1 MAEKFLSVV
10 VPAYNCLDTLG
21 NVLSSIAVQQ
31 NNNEIE
37 VVIADDCSTDDYT
50 NMINYYSTILSIKYI
65 KLDKNS
71 GPGVARQVGLDNA
84 TGEWITFIDADDTM
98 AYGAYVNVKEVLTQ
112 QDPDMLITD
121 FFEQRD
127 DYKSFVPHQNDT
139 VWVHGKYFKHKFL
152 LDNNIKFHPTLRTHE
167 DIYFNHLVLNTSDKV
182 RVANILTYIWNFQP
196 NSITRKVYNDC
207 HIYIEE
213 YLGDYIEATM
223 GPCKKLIDEN
233 PAKYKAKL
241 ENLVMMHPLYL
252 YFYVQSFKYNLPD
265 KWYKDNIK
273 KVKQV
278 LDLAEKWYSAGPNE
292 IYQYVKKSNVYGMIR
307 QACERGVGNFIE
319 QQTFLDFL
327 EECKNA

>member
-1 MAEKFLSVV
+1 MKEKFLSVV

-21 NVLSSIAVQQ
+21 NVLSSIVAQQ

-37 VVIADDCSTDDYT
+37 VIIADDCSTDDYT
-50 NMINYYSTILSIKYI
+50 KMIEYYSTILSIQYI
-65 KLDKNS
+65 KLEKNS

-84 TGEWITFIDADDTM
+84 TGKWITFIDADDTM

-152 LDNNIKFHPTLRTHE
+152 LDNNIRFHPTLRTHE

-196 NSITRKVYNDC
+196 NSITRKIYNDC
-207 HIYIEE
+207 HTYIEE

-233 PAKYKAKL
+233 PAKYKVKL
-241 ENLVMMHPLYL
+241 KNLVLMHPLYL

-292 IYQYVKKSNVYGMIR
+292 ICEYIKKSNVYGMIR

>member
-1 MAEKFLSVV
+1 
-10 VPAYNCLDTLG
+10 
-21 NVLSSIAVQQ
+21 
-31 NNNEIE
+31 
-37 VVIADDCSTDDYT
+37 
-50 NMINYYSTILSIKYI
+50 
-65 KLDKNS
+65 
-71 GPGVARQVGLDNA
+71 
-84 TGEWITFIDADDTM
+84 M

-196 NSITRKVYNDC
+196 NSITRKIYNDC

-241 ENLVMMHPLYL
+241 ENLVLMHPLYL

-278 LDLAEKWYSAGPNE
+278 LDLAEKWYSVGPNE
-292 IYQYVKKSNVYGMIR
+292 IYEYIKKSNVYGMIR

-319 QQTFLDFL
+319 QQTFIDFL

>member
-1 MAEKFLSVV
+1 MKEKFLSVV

-21 NVLSSIAVQQ
+21 NVLSSIVAQQ

-37 VVIADDCSTDDYT
+37 VIIADDCSTDDYT
-50 NMINYYSTILSIKYI
+50 KMIEYYSTILSIQYI
-65 KLDKNS
+65 KLEKNS

-84 TGEWITFIDADDTM
+84 TGKWITFIDADDTM

-127 DYKSFVPHQNDT
+127 DYKSFVPHQNDN

-152 LDNNIKFHPTLRTHE
+152 LDNNIRFHPTLRTHE

-196 NSITRKVYNDC
+196 NSITRKIYNDC

-233 PAKYKAKL
+233 PAKYKVKL
-241 ENLVMMHPLYL
+241 KNLVLMHPLYL

-292 IYQYVKKSNVYGMIR
+292 IYEYIKKSNVYGMIR